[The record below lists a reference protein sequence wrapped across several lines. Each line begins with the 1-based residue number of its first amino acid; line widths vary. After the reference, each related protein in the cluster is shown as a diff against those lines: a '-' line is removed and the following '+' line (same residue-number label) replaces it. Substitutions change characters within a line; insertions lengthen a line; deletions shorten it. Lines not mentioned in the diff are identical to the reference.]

1 MKTQKQTY
9 PWLTFEFQPD
19 QVPFPVWVLL
29 GEASLACEQ
38 VREAALAA
46 REGDLIGYVASLQGI
61 VANAS
66 LDGNSLSEDQVD
78 RLLEGSLQLPPSQVF
93 LEREIRNLVKA
104 VSWTKAR
111 TRSGDRDTGPWAI
124 QMLNAQIL
132 KELPSSNGS
141 SAGEY
146 RSVASQGRVLPE
158 HIAPLMERLHSWT
171 ESDLFRPEHEEVR
184 MAFGIIRAVLTHL
197 YLLWIEPFAEGN
209 GRTARMVE
217 FQLLIN
223 AGIPAAAAHRMAVHA
238 AATRTE
244 YARQVAQAAG
254 LNGNVI
260 PYITYM
266 VRGFAD
272 GVKALLAEVSE
283 AQYQLLAEEELR
295 NLVDPE
301 VSTNGER
308 LQRLA
313 IGLHGHRGKIP
324 TAQVPQLTPELA
336 HMYARLNAKT
346 LQRDLVQLEELGL
359 VERSRGEVRA
369 KPLAVRPFAT
379 NS

>member
-1 MKTQKQTY
+1 MRTSKQTY
-9 PWLTFEFQPD
+9 PWITFQFEPD
-19 QVPFPVWVLL
+19 KVPYPVWVLL
-29 GEASLACEQ
+29 GEASLACDQ
-38 VREAALAA
+38 ILQAALAA

-78 RLLEGSLQLPPSQVF
+78 RLLEGSLQLPPSQIF
-93 LEREIRNLVKA
+93 LEQEIRNLVKA

-124 QMLNAQIL
+124 QMLNAQVL
-132 KELPSSNGS
+132 KEIPSSNGS
-141 SAGEY
+141 AAGEY
-146 RSVASQGRVLPE
+146 RAVDSQGSVLSE
-158 HIAPLMERLHSWT
+158 DITSLMERLHAWT
-171 ESDLFRPEHEEVR
+171 ESELFRPEHEEER
-184 MAFGIIRAVLTHL
+184 MPFAIIRAVLTHL
-197 YLLWIEPFAEGN
+197 YLLWIEPFTEGN
-209 GRTARMVE
+209 GRTARLIE
-217 FQLLIN
+217 FQVLIN
-223 AGIPAAAAHRMAVHA
+223 AGIPAAAAHRMAVHT
-238 AATRTE
+238 AATRNE

-254 LNGNVI
+254 PSGDVI

-301 VSTNGER
+301 ASTNGER

-313 IGLHGHRGKIP
+313 IGLHGHRGKIA
-324 TAQVPQLTPELA
+324 TAQVTQLTPELA

-379 NS
+379 SL